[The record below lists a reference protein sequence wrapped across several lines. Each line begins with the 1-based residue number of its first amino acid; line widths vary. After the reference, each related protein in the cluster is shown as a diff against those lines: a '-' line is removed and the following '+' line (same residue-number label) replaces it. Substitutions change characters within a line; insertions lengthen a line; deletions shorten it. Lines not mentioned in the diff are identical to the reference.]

1 MATRKL
7 KPVRLPA
14 IYLWAA
20 GQKALL
26 EGRYEDSLNI
36 QKLFTE
42 STRYCQSEDY
52 RRAEREKTIRGEIRS
67 KKNKGLIPF
76 ERNEIDLALATVVFG
91 LGGEFKVYS
100 ERSYV
105 PSGFLRFRKTDL
117 IYIEK
122 VSQIIREDSRNPEL
136 LNDSDKKLVIN
147 FLDGLSTQN
156 VFYKTVN
163 DGANVLKISG
173 EFEIFSSLPKSF
185 ECLIS
190 LCNEP
195 EKDTD
200 GILLNSGTFNR
211 RLGKGSLSTNDTQ
224 ELLLTVV
231 SAQTQLEL
239 TEMYCFPIQKKYKPK
254 KNIASTRSFGKDVQ
268 DFDQLGEAMYTYIK
282 NGVKK
287 LSQNKL
293 FANKVTIFVSGNYH
307 KGDKYH
313 YSKTIKFQTP
323 TRDPDIIWSQIHE
336 QYKVLCNRSEKYKKC
351 GIIFNELTPD
361 TIIQTSLFNDE
372 VKVFDSPQ
380 NETHE
385 WEMRQD
391 YITQKYTT
399 SWDELP
405 YVFV

>member
-1 MATRKL
+1 MATKKI

-26 EGRYEDSLNI
+26 EGRAEDSMNI

-52 RRAEREKTIRGEIRS
+52 IRAEREKTIRGEIHS

-76 ERNEIDLALATVVFG
+76 ERNENDLALATVVFG

-117 IYIEK
+117 VYIDK
-122 VSQIIREDSRNPEL
+122 VSQIIREDSRSPEL
-136 LNDSDKKLVIN
+136 LNNSDKKLVIN
-147 FLDGLSTQN
+147 FLDGLSTQK

-163 DGANVLKISG
+163 DGSNVLKISG

-190 LCNEP
+190 LWNEP
-195 EKDTD
+195 EKDIE
-200 GILLNSGTFNR
+200 GNLLNSGTFSR

-224 ELLLTVV
+224 ELLLTLA

-239 TEMYCFPIQKKYKPK
+239 AAASLVGQWLLLESPAIKVFGQLPDLTED
-254 KNIASTRSFGKDVQ
+254 N
-268 DFDQLGEAMYTYIK
+268 
-282 NGVKK
+282 
-287 LSQNKL
+287 
-293 FANKVTIFVSGNYH
+293 
-307 KGDKYH
+307 
-313 YSKTIKFQTP
+313 
-323 TRDPDIIWSQIHE
+323 
-336 QYKVLCNRSEKYKKC
+336 
-351 GIIFNELTPD
+351 
-361 TIIQTSLFNDE
+361 E
-372 VKVFDSPQ
+372 VKRIAIDPLPLLKKFTLGLSPIVYVDKKEAKQ
-380 NETHE
+380 LADLHT
-385 WEMRQD
+385 WCVSD
-391 YITQKYTT
+391 DTQTWLEALTK
-399 SWDELP
+399 
-405 YVFV
+405 